1 MKKLGVSL
9 LLGILLVALFGGAAP
24 ALASGPESAP
34 AQDSVHVVQP
44 GETLFRISVRYGVP
58 MSDLVAVNGIVDPTR
73 IYAGQRLIIPAPGS
87 TVQPAQGSV
96 QHTVQR
102 GEILSRIALN
112 YGVSMWSI
120 MQANGISNASMLYTG
135 QVLTIPGATAQAA
148 PASAPA
154 AEPVVASAQAST
166 YTIQPGD
173 TLQRIA
179 LQHGTSVAAL
189 MAANQIADMNRIFW
203 GLTLVIPGP
212 GAPAP
217 APVPQASAPPAP
229 TATGKLLLVNLTEQ
243 RAYAYENGALLNSFV
258 VSTGLPGTPTLTGTF
273 AIYVKYRYA
282 PMSGPGYY
290 LPNVPYVMYY
300 DGSYGLHGTY
310 WHNNFGN
317 PMSHGCV
324 NFRTPDAE
332 WIYNWAPVGTT
343 VQVVY

>member
-9 LLGILLVALFGGAAP
+9 LLGILLVALLGGAAP
-24 ALASGPESAP
+24 ALANGPESAP
-34 AQDSVHVVQP
+34 RQDSVHIVQP
-44 GETLFRISVRYGVP
+44 GETLFKISVRYGVP
-58 MSDLVAVNGIVDPTR
+58 MNDIVVANGIVDPTR
-73 IYAGQRLIIPAPGS
+73 IYAGQRLIIPVPGS
-87 TVQPAQGSV
+87 TVQPAQGAV

-120 MQANGISNASMLYTG
+120 MQANGISNASVLYAG

-148 PASAPA
+148 PPP
-154 AEPVVASAQAST
+154 AEPVVAPAQAST

-179 LQHGTSVAAL
+179 LRHGTSVAAL
-189 MAANQIADMNRIFW
+189 MAANSIADMNRIFW
-203 GLTLVIPGP
+203 GQTLVIPGP

-217 APVPQASAPPAP
+217 APQAAPAP
-229 TATGKLLLVNLTEQ
+229 AAPTSAGKLVLVDLSEQ

-258 VSTGLPGTPTLTGTF
+258 VSTGLPGTPTLVGTF
-273 AIYVKYRYA
+273 SIYVKYRYA

-317 PMSHGCV
+317 PMSHGCI

-343 VQVVY
+343 VQVQY